1 MVTEAAIRF
10 FGDQV
15 SLSSFYEDLFYTI
28 GAAAVILVV
37 LALGLVD
44 TALVRR
50 KNVLD
55 TWVQKLLAALIAGLG
70 TLIAGFGIWEWQFYS
85 ALRVHDPLGQALND
99 WWIGGQFQ
107 TTLSQNINPNVLAG
121 ADVQQIFLVF
131 FVTFSMATVAL
142 IHTGVIERMK
152 PLPLYVMALIIGL
165 VLSPLVGYFCWG
177 SVGPL
182 TVHGT
187 HDFDG
192 VFGLY
197 IFAGAWVAVLNWRL
211 GPRRGAFAPDRS
223 GSAPAA
229 QNMGMAAAGVLLI
242 LFALPFV
249 ALASGYATPGKGFFG
264 ISYTTSGWGIVLT
277 NVFAAYV
284 GGALSGAL
292 IAYRRREPVWALLG
306 PLAGAVI
313 NGTMFDVGLP
323 WQVLALS
330 LFGPPVALGTAR
342 LLRRLRI
349 DDPKVIPLALGPGVV
364 GAIATGVIKWHTR
377 TGGLPGAA
385 GKYALRHATIT
396 PWWQLLG
403 VSVTVGLA
411 VVPCLLLC
419 LLFERTSGLRISE
432 EQELAGLDRT
442 YWDTRNFG
450 DEVLA
455 PTGNGRVT
463 ADGMTAPSTG
473 GRELGITP
481 SSSKVQ
487 DL

>member
-1 MVTEAAIRF
+1 MVTDGAVRF
-10 FGDQV
+10 FTQQV

-28 GAAAVILVV
+28 GAVAVILVV

-85 ALRVHDPLGQALND
+85 ALRVHNPLAQALKD

-107 TTLSQNINPNVLAG
+107 TTLSQNISPKVLPG
-121 ADVQQIFLVF
+121 ADVQQIFLIF
-131 FVTFSMATVAL
+131 FVTFTMATVAL
-142 IHTGVIERMK
+142 IHTGAIERIK
-152 PLPLYVMALIIGL
+152 PLPLYTMALIVGL

-177 SVGPL
+177 SAGPL
-182 TVHGT
+182 TVHGA

-211 GPRRGAFAPDRS
+211 GPRLGAFEPHRS
-223 GSAPAA
+223 GTGPAA

-242 LFALPFV
+242 LFALPFI
-249 ALASGYATPGKGFFG
+249 ALASGYAIPGQGFFG

-277 NVFAAYV
+277 NIFAAYV
-284 GGALSGAL
+284 GGAISGAI
-292 IAYRRREPVWALLG
+292 IAYRLRQPVWALLG

-313 NGTMFDVGLP
+313 NGAMFDIGLP

-330 LFGPPVALGTAR
+330 LFGPPVALGTSH
-342 LLRRLRI
+342 LLRRLTI

-364 GAIATGVIKWHTR
+364 GAIATGVIKWHTK
-377 TGGLPGAA
+377 TGGFPGGL

-396 PWWQLLG
+396 PWWQLLA
-403 VSVTVGLA
+403 VLLTIVLA
-411 VVPCLLLC
+411 AVPCLLLC
-419 LLFERTSGLRISE
+419 LFFERTTGLRVSE
-432 EQELAGLDRT
+432 EQEIAGLDRT
-442 YWDTRNFG
+442 YWDTPNFG
-450 DEVLA
+450 DEVLL
-455 PTGNGRVT
+455 PPDTGEAASDGVPVAGR
-463 ADGMTAPSTG
+463 A
-473 GRELGITP
+473 GRQSEMLRG
-481 SSSKVQ
+481 
-487 DL
+487 